1 MCTQTYVYMTM
12 YVCMPRH
19 IDAVDHF
26 ALEFVKLDHLACSI
40 LLRQV
45 VEGRH
50 RRGAGAST
58 QSVRYERACG
68 QRGLGEESHMRRG
81 NLECASTRQCRC
93 NERGSNNDLL
103 HHLDKPLGVALAVTH
118 KLKK

>member
-1 MCTQTYVYMTM
+1 M
-12 YVCMPRH
+12 YICIPRY

-50 RRGAGAST
+50 RRAARASA

-68 QRGLGEESHMRRG
+68 KRGLGEESHMRRG
-81 NLECASTRQCRC
+81 KLECASTRQRRC
-93 NERGSNNDLL
+93 NERGRDDDLM
-103 HHLDKPLGVALAVTH
+103 HHI
-118 KLKK
+118 